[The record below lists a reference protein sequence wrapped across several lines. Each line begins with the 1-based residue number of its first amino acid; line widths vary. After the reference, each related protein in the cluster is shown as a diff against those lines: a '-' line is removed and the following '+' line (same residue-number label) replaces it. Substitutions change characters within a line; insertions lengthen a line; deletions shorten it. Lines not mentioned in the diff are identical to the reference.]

1 MGRQKRTRAFL
12 LAPVCLSLL
21 VCGGCLMKKR
31 TAAHFENLALAHP
44 VIPAAMGQDGI
55 GEAPDLGL
63 ETSMMPAP
71 LGAARNQPARPK
83 VAAAVAVQPAVEKPS
98 EPTIVPDL
106 SAGEAEAA
114 KADAQAS
121 LNVAEKNLEA
131 AKGKT
136 LNAAQA
142 DLASKV
148 RGFMEA
154 AREAMKDSDWE
165 RAKTMAKKAEVL
177 SRELARGL

>member
-1 MGRQKRTRAFL
+1 
-12 LAPVCLSLL
+12 
-21 VCGGCLMKKR
+21 
-31 TAAHFENLALAHP
+31 
-44 VIPAAMGQDGI
+44 
-55 GEAPDLGL
+55 
-63 ETSMMPAP
+63 
-71 LGAARNQPARPK
+71 
-83 VAAAVAVQPAVEKPS
+83 VAAAVAAQPAVEKRN

-121 LNVAEKNLEA
+121 LNMAEKSLEA